1 MILSESCNCP
11 CHNGKKIKHSIPCC
25 TICHIC
31 GKRIRQDLWMAHM
44 RKCDPKF
51 SERNKKI
58 KKKIKEIKHNPWII
72 KNTNTERRYNE

>member
-1 MILSESCNCP
+1 
-11 CHNGKKIKHSIPCC
+11 
-25 TICHIC
+25 
-31 GKRIRQDLWMAHM
+31 MAHM